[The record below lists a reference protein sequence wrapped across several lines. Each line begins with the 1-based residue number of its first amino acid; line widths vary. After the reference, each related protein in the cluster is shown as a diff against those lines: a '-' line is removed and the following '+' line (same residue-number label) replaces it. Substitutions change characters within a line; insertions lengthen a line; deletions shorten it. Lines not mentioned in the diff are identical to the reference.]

1 MRLTKRNLIKTAAVG
16 SALLGAVAVAAPASA
31 NSFGPTDYGTG
42 GRAIVSYDDG
52 SDQFCVTG
60 AGHPLLPTNVR
71 VYPETRSRGPEFNFN
86 VRGSE
91 TKCVS
96 LGRAFEDSYYYFK
109 VGDASPVNFYS
120 CPGRIPNH
128 SPDDRGAAATSHPL
142 PRLSSPRQHFCCR
155 GLESMFT
162 FLSGDLAGLVQI
174 RLHAGGDP
182 MRPSTPT
189 LFAHE
194 PQGIDPPTARMH
206 SKVS

>member
-1 MRLTKRNLIKTAAVG
+1 MYHRGLIPLPFGLFSRSHGCAATSREVTRTSNAQQKEKILMRLTKRNLIKTAAVG

-120 CPGRIPNH
+120 
-128 SPDDRGAAATSHPL
+128 
-142 PRLSSPRQHFCCR
+142 
-155 GLESMFT
+155 
-162 FLSGDLAGLVQI
+162 
-174 RLHAGGDP
+174 
-182 MRPSTPT
+182 
-189 LFAHE
+189 
-194 PQGIDPPTARMH
+194 
-206 SKVS
+206 

>member
-52 SDQFCVTG
+52 PDQFCVPG

-120 CPGRIPNH
+120 
-128 SPDDRGAAATSHPL
+128 
-142 PRLSSPRQHFCCR
+142 
-155 GLESMFT
+155 
-162 FLSGDLAGLVQI
+162 
-174 RLHAGGDP
+174 
-182 MRPSTPT
+182 
-189 LFAHE
+189 
-194 PQGIDPPTARMH
+194 
-206 SKVS
+206 